1 MLDHLISNL
10 DPEGDSSLL
19 AQLRQSVVE
28 AILSRAILPGDKL
41 PSSRALADQLGISRN
56 TVVLA
61 YQALIDTGFIEA
73 RERSSHVVSSDAP
86 VGNLVP
92 QDVDDHRADAL
103 SKVNWDDK
111 LVSSCS
117 DIRPVA
123 KPLNWREYPYPFVY
137 GQVDDELFS

>member
-1 MLDHLISNL
+1 MLDHLIINL
-10 DPEGDSSLL
+10 DPEGDASLQ

-73 RERSSHVVSSDAP
+73 REGRAMWSAARPPSAIS
-86 VGNLVP
+86 N
-92 QDVDDHRADAL
+92 HRWL
-103 SKVNWDDK
+103 TRH
-111 LVSSCS
+111 
-117 DIRPVA
+117 RPYQGA
-123 KPLNWREYPYPFVY
+123 R
-137 GQVDDELFS
+137 